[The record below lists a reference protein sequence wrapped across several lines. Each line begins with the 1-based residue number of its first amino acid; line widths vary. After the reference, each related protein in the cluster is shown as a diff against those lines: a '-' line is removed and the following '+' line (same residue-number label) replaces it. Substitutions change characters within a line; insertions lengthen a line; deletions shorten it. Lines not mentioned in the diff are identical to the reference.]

1 MEKDLFLTLLS
12 LHLSEGDM
20 PKDEVDRRIKY
31 FDSHLSSLSEEECAK
46 KIEELGGDKKVAEKL
61 LKDYR
66 RAVAKSAEQPAE
78 EATIVATPDETPKKA
93 DDAEK
98 KESAEVN
105 VNDTSKKENDINNL
119 LNEDDDSDVKRV
131 PSEKSQPKPRNNP
144 QKKNTAKK
152 APAKKSPKSSKAKKE
167 ITPFTIGLIILSPV
181 ILFFLLIIA
190 TLLASLFVA
199 VAGLILCSAALL
211 VLITAAGTAFALVA
225 MIYGITQLGVTM
237 PAGIYEIGIGI
248 AAGGITMLVGILLYN
263 FVVRLAPFLF
273 KKLVVL
279 VKFVIAQLKRL
290 YESAKGAFDKI

>member
-20 PKDEVDRRIKY
+20 PKDEVDRRIRY
-31 FDSHLSSLSEEECAK
+31 FDNHLSSLSEEECAR
-46 KIEELGGDKKVAEKL
+46 KIQELGGDKKLAEKL
-61 LKDYR
+61 LQDYR
-66 RAVAKSAEQPAE
+66 RASASSAKEPAAKPE
-78 EATIVATPDETPKKA
+78 DVSGENIQKTNNAV
-93 DDAEK
+93 
-98 KESAEVN
+98 
-105 VNDTSKKENDINNL
+105 KKENDISKL
-119 LNEDDDSDVKRV
+119 LEDDGGDVKRAV
-131 PSEKSQPKPRNNP
+131 NKKTHTNTQPSMKNKAP

-152 APAKKSPKSSKAKKE
+152 PAKKETQKKE

-190 TLLASLFVA
+190 CALASLFVA
-199 VAGLILCSAALL
+199 VAGLIALCSALL

-225 MIYGITQLGVTM
+225 IIYGITQLGTSA

-248 AAGGITMLVGILLYN
+248 VCGGLTMLIGILLYN

-273 KKLVVL
+273 KKLIVL

-290 YESAKGAFDKI
+290 YEYAKGAFNNI